1 MPRYTIEDIEKMTGN
16 KSIKLSDKGGGA
28 AARRESNI
36 PASESRALVSQQKS
50 LEGGAQRRRTN
61 TSRNSEAGRTSSAS
75 SSAVK
80 RTQSTGSNMTDDQIL
95 ERIRKYTQKGYQMT
109 GAEQEEMRSITDAV
123 NKATSD
129 AINNYTDG
137 QWDFSKGVLP
147 GGTEI
152 SGNDYQLL
160 LKYQQDQADAE
171 SAKGDRNYLA
181 DESFIKNFL
190 YNIPGAKQ
198 VVKAVDK
205 YIDPLL
211 GTNLVDSE
219 AMANEVAQ
227 MQEDQ
232 KAASTAGALGGNL
245 AGYYVGSQFVNAIPA
260 LGNATGQAANTIANA
275 ATRGQ
280 MSQQAVQQGASHL
293 QNVLG
298 DMTLDVTL
306 DTIPQLV
313 DAAENGASAGDIAG
327 LAAES
332 TLQNLALNAG
342 GELFGMAAPAALNRL
357 KRVNDSVSDRAA
369 QRIPFLRDQTPQA
382 DSAEIPRLRDRITQ
396 RGDLSTLGEQ
406 VARSGDNMAETASR
420 VTADAITE
428 TAARQTDDFIDM
440 SNVNGMDALD
450 FAEAPKRITSMPK
463 TTVPKSSS
471 FSKLDNEVSK
481 LVRMYGDDSLL
492 NDLDS
497 FRTNIVE
504 FENTGSM
511 QAADNASHALQRLDD
526 ALQGR
531 TYTDG
536 GTRTK
541 SGAQKRAGT
550 TYTYGREYP
559 GINDLVEDAQQQF
572 DDIFESEGT
581 FEQLPQL
588 EDIDD
593 VSERISNPISA
604 ERRNSDRAVYRPQND
619 SGETSEDL
627 WEQLSAGSEQFFR
640 GSDPDIEYLGRAQR
654 RAARNGEYVTR
665 TATNTLT
672 NSDVVKSNPEI
683 QAILRDEIESG
694 RMNFRTVTEDESIRA
709 AKEALSKDFA
719 GETDRLMS
727 SNWKTA
733 QDFDG
738 GMMLLKSAA
747 DSGDHDAVRE
757 IARKIASEG
766 HDAGVRL
773 QALEK
778 YSRTAEG
785 AIAKAQNILDAEIKD
800 WAAASPKEAQEAKRV
815 ADEILGRLD
824 EMLQSR
830 TVVNGDEIQ
839 KAVNDIISRSSIS
852 GKVDAEDVTEIA
864 RLLQNGYADQVEGMV
879 NSILATQQYGI
890 SDETIDQVISI
901 FDEANKFPENSRRRV
916 NLEERAYALLANEV
930 TTSSWRDKWDAW
942 RYLSMLSKPATHER
956 NLIGNVGMNVV
967 SGVKN
972 NLAATMEAAIDRIAP
987 NGIQRT
993 RSVLNPLSGTDRGL
1007 ISAAADDAEN
1017 VAYRALSGSKYNVTG
1032 GIKGQA
1038 KAFRSGP
1045 GRAIQ
1050 WLADKNSGLL
1060 EAEDWLGLKAKYS
1073 TSLAGYLKANGLGAD
1088 ALNSADEAVQNLVQR
1103 GREFAIN
1110 EAQRATFHEQSTL
1123 ADALSQFSRSLNESN
1138 RKVDNAIGM
1147 LIEGIV
1153 PFKKT
1158 PINIVKTAGRYS
1170 PLNIA
1175 NAVAKGVQAVKS
1187 GRYTAS
1193 EVLDSL
1199 ASGLTGTG
1207 IMALGAYLGSQ
1218 GIIRGSGTGDEN
1230 QDAFDELQGAQ
1241 NYSFVTDDGSYT
1253 IDWAAPSVLPLLVG
1267 VELQQSMSDGGVDS
1281 SDLINA
1287 ITSIADPI
1295 VETTMMSGISDAL
1308 SAVQY
1313 ADDDAD
1319 VLSTFAAN
1327 ALTGYATQGIPS
1339 SLGAIT
1345 RAIDNTRRTSY
1356 SDSTGAAGELE
1367 YTVNSTRNK
1376 IPFLSD
1382 DAPEYR
1388 DAWGRTQENFQG
1400 GGGLLRNLA
1409 YQFFSPGY
1417 YSSDRTTENDE
1428 YLQGIYDYTEEPS
1441 VLPKNISRSYG
1452 SGQKMTGEEYSEA
1465 QQIAGETSYDLIEA
1479 LRKNH
1484 SGVTSSGQAD
1494 IISDIYSLSKDIA
1507 LQDVVGKDMSDSNA
1521 KLNDIYQKSGAQG
1534 LIDYLV
1540 MDARVDSGASST
1552 KQADVIEYLKE
1563 NGFDDETAG
1572 DYLITSGKVRL
1583 EGNNG
1588 KVYDRYGGEGLYQ
1601 YIQMNNYDFNG
1612 DGRKTKDDVI
1622 KYLDRSD
1629 LTPAQKAYFFRL
1641 KYPKSEN
1648 PYS

>member
-1 MPRYTIEDIEKMTGN
+1 MARYTAKDVEKIIAGSSNLAEN
-16 KSIKLSDKGGGA
+16 KKGGYAREAGTGRSYTA
-28 AARRESNI
+28 ADVDAVI
-36 PASESRALVSQQKS
+36 SRSKPKQ
-50 LEGGAQRRRTN
+50 
-61 TSRNSEAGRTSSAS
+61 SEAGRTSSAS

-313 DAAENGASAGDIAG
+313 DAAENGASTGDIAG

-357 KRVNDSVSDRAA
+357 RRVNDSVSDRAA
-369 QRIPFLRDQTPQA
+369 QRIPFLRDQTLQA
-382 DSAEIPRLRDRITQ
+382 DSVEIPRLRDRIAQ
-396 RGDLSTLGEQ
+396 MGDLSTLGEQ
-406 VARSGDNMAETASR
+406 AARSGDNMAETASR

-504 FENTGSM
+504 FENTGSV
-511 QAADNASHALQRLDD
+511 QAADNASRALQRLDD

-559 GINDLVEDAQQQF
+559 GINDLVENAQQQF

-852 GKVDAEDVTEIA
+852 GKVDAEDVTEIS

-956 NLIGNVGMNVV
+956 NMIGNVGMNVV

-972 NLAATMEAAIDRIAP
+972 NLAATMEAALDRIAP

-993 RSVLNPLSGTDRGL
+993 RSVLNPLSGIDRGL

-1158 PINIVKTAGRYS
+1158 PINIVKAAGRYS

-1400 GGGLLRNLA
+1400 GGGLLGNLA

-1465 QQIAGETSYDLIEA
+1465 QQTAGETSYDLIEA

-1572 DYLITSGKVRL
+1572 DYLVTSGKVRL

>member
-1 MPRYTIEDIEKMTGN
+1 MARYTAKDVEKIIAGSSNLAEN
-16 KSIKLSDKGGGA
+16 KKGGYAREAGTGRSYTA
-28 AARRESNI
+28 ADVDAVI
-36 PASESRALVSQQKS
+36 SRSKPKQ
-50 LEGGAQRRRTN
+50 
-61 TSRNSEAGRTSSAS
+61 SEAGRTSSAS

-171 SAKGDRNYLA
+171 SAKGGRNYLA

-313 DAAENGASAGDIAG
+313 DAAENGASTGDIAG

-357 KRVNDSVSDRAA
+357 RRVNDSVSDRAA
-369 QRIPFLRDQTPQA
+369 QRIPFLRDQTLQA
-382 DSAEIPRLRDRITQ
+382 DGAEIPRLRDRIAQ
-396 RGDLSTLGEQ
+396 MGDLSTLGEQ
-406 VARSGDNMAETASR
+406 AARSGDNMAETASR

-504 FENTGSM
+504 FENTGSV
-511 QAADNASHALQRLDD
+511 QAADNASRALQRLDD

-672 NSDVVKSNPEI
+672 NSDVVKSNPEV

-972 NLAATMEAAIDRIAP
+972 NLAAMMEATIDRIAP

-993 RSVLNPLSGTDRGL
+993 RSVLNPLSGADRGL

-1110 EAQRATFHEQSTL
+1110 EAQRATFHEQSDL

-1138 RKVDNAIGM
+1138 KKADNAIGM

-1175 NAVAKGVQAVKS
+1175 NAVAQGVQAVKS
-1187 GRYTAS
+1187 GSYTAS

-1400 GGGLLRNLA
+1400 GGGLLGNLA

-1417 YSSDRTTENDE
+1417 YSENRTTSNDW
-1428 YLQGIYDYTEEPS
+1428 YLQGLYDSTGEAG
-1441 VLPKNISRSYG
+1441 VLPKNISRTYD

-1465 QQIAGETSYDLIEA
+1465 QRIAGQTSYELIEA
-1479 LRKNH
+1479 LRQNQGNI
-1484 SGVTSSGQAD
+1484 SDSDQAD
-1494 IISDIYSLSKDIA
+1494 IAMDIYGLSKAIA

-1521 KLNDIYQKSGAQG
+1521 KLYDIYQSSGAEG
-1534 LIDYLV
+1534 LISYLT
-1540 MDARVDSGASST
+1540 MDADVKSNAGGT
-1552 KQADVIEYLKE
+1552 KQADVISYLQDS
-1563 NGFDDETAG
+1563 GMDDETAG
-1572 DYLITSGKVRL
+1572 EYLVTSGKVNLDSENGRS
-1583 EGNNG
+1583 NNG
-1588 KVYDRYGGEGLYQ
+1588 IVYDQYGGAGLYQ
-1601 YIQMNNYDFNG
+1601 YVQMNNYDFNG

-1622 KYLDRSD
+1622 AYLDRADMSP
-1629 LTPAQKAYFFRL
+1629 TQKAYFFRL

>member
-1 MPRYTIEDIEKMTGN
+1 MARYTTRDIEEIIASSDLAENKKAGYARDSQNPDVWQRAGIQSMQSEGIQSSNSTGT
-16 KSIKLSDKGGGA
+16 G
-28 AARRESNI
+28 
-36 PASESRALVSQQKS
+36 Q
-50 LEGGAQRRRTN
+50 
-61 TSRNSEAGRTSSAS
+61 TSSAHS
-75 SSAVK
+75 SDTETQTQVPKLKSVQSQAQIPGLRNIRTVSMPDVETLLSDGYK
-80 RTQSTGSNMTDDQIL
+80 MSKDEKEYAKNLADDYFEEYQRKVRDGEYTTEELVAITNGEDEEFNQMQRLQNKTNGMASFAMGLLDVAKPALTGLGKILGDDQYDQRLDTFQQMESDARTQSPVAYSAGDLAMNMAEYSAAQGIL
-95 ERIRKYTQKGYQMT
+95 
-109 GAEQEEMRSITDAV
+109 
-123 NKATSD
+123 
-129 AINNYTDG
+129 
-137 QWDFSKGVLP
+137 
-147 GGTEI
+147 
-152 SGNDYQLL
+152 
-160 LKYQQDQADAE
+160 
-171 SAKGDRNYLA
+171 
-181 DESFIKNFL
+181 
-190 YNIPGAKQ
+190 
-198 VVKAVDK
+198 
-205 YIDPLL
+205 
-211 GTNLVDSE
+211 SE
-219 AMANEVAQ
+219 
-227 MQEDQ
+227 
-232 KAASTAGALGGNL
+232 
-245 AGYYVGSQFVNAIPA
+245 IPA
-260 LGNATGQAANTIANA
+260 LNNVRTSAIGKIADAFGGGQKATKVAEG
-275 ATRGQ
+275 
-280 MSQQAVQQGASHL
+280 AV
-293 QNVLG
+293 NVLG
-298 DMTLDVTL
+298 DTGLDIALDVLPSALTDRDAGL
-306 DTIPQLV
+306 SGQEVRNNALLNIGMSLGGNVLGEAAAPLLGRVLSRFPGRKNQIPQL
-313 DAAENGASAGDIAG
+313 GDEI
-327 LAAES
+327 
-332 TLQNLALNAG
+332 
-342 GELFGMAAPAALNRL
+342 
-357 KRVNDSVSDRAA
+357 SD
-369 QRIPFLRDQTPQA
+369 TVA
-382 DSAEIPRLRDRITQ
+382 D
-396 RGDLSTLGEQ
+396 
-406 VARSGDNMAETASR
+406 VARSADNTAESASKVAADTVPGTASR
-420 VTADAITE
+420 QTADY
-428 TAARQTDDFIDM
+428 IDM
-440 SNVNGMDALD
+440 SGVDDMDALD
-450 FAEAPKRITSMPK
+450 FADAPKKITSMPK

-504 FENTGSM
+504 FENTGSV
-511 QAADNASHALQRLDD
+511 QAADNASRALQRLDD

-627 WEQLSAGSEQFFR
+627 WNQLSAGSEQFFR
-640 GSDPDIEYLGRAQR
+640 GTDPDIDYLGRAQR
-654 RAARNGEYVTR
+654 RAANNGEYVTR

-672 NSDVVKSNPEI
+672 NSDVIKNNPQM
-683 QAILRDEIESG
+683 QAILQDEIESG

-709 AKEALSKDFA
+709 AKDALSRDFA

-747 DSGDHDAVRE
+747 DAGNHDAVRE

-824 EMLQSR
+824 EMLSSR

-839 KAVNDIISRSSIS
+839 KAVNDIISQSRIS
-852 GKVDAEDVTEIA
+852 GKVDAEDAAEIS
-864 RLLQNGYADQVEGMV
+864 RLIQSGYADQVESMV

-916 NLEERAYALLANEV
+916 NLEEKAYALLANEV
-930 TTSSWRDKWDAW
+930 TTSNWRDKWDTW

-972 NLAATMEAAIDRIAP
+972 NLAATMEAALDRIAP

-993 RSVLNPLSGTDRGL
+993 RSVLNPLSGADRGL

-1032 GIKGQA
+1032 GIRGQA
-1038 KAFRSGP
+1038 KAFRNGP

-1073 TSLAGYLKANGLGAD
+1073 TSLAGYLKANGLD
-1088 ALNSADEAVQNLVQR
+1088 SSALKSTDETVQNIVNQ
-1103 GREFAIN
+1103 GREFAIK

-1123 ADALSQFSRSLNESN
+1123 ADGLSQFSRTLNESSG
-1138 RKVDNAIGM
+1138 KADNAIGM

-1175 NAVAKGVQAVKS
+1175 NAVKKGVQAVKS
-1187 GRYTAS
+1187 GQYTAS

-1218 GIIRGSGTGDEN
+1218 GLIRGSGTGDEE

-1241 NYSFVTDDGSYT
+1241 NYSLVTDGESYT

-1281 SDLINA
+1281 SDIINA
-1287 ITSIADPI
+1287 ITSLADPI
-1295 VETTMMSGISDAL
+1295 IETTMMSGISDAL

-1319 VLSTFAAN
+1319 VLSTFATN

-1345 RAIDNTRRTSY
+1345 RAIDNTRRTAY

-1367 YTVNSTRNK
+1367 YTLNSTKNK

-1400 GGGLLRNLA
+1400 GGGLLGNLA

-1417 YSSDRTTENDE
+1417 YSEDRTTPADT
-1428 YLQGIYDYTEEPS
+1428 YLQGLYDATGNAD
-1441 VLPKNISRSYG
+1441 VLPTNISRSYG
-1452 SGQKMTGEEYSEA
+1452 NGKKMTGEEYSEA
-1465 QQIAGETSYDLIEA
+1465 QRISGQTSHQMIEYLRANQGELS
-1479 LRKNH
+1479 R
-1484 SGVTSSGQAD
+1484 SSQAD
-1494 IISDIYSLSKDIA
+1494 IVDKIYGLSNAIA
-1507 LQDVVGKDMSDSNA
+1507 LQNVVGKKMSDSNA
-1521 KLNDIYQKSGAQG
+1521 RLNEIYQSDGVSGLVNYLIMDSNIESNTDGKQANVIAYLQDNNVSPEQGGEYLVTSGAVNLDG
-1534 LIDYLV
+1534 SDG
-1540 MDARVDSGASST
+1540 RT
-1552 KQADVIEYLKE
+1552 
-1563 NGFDDETAG
+1563 
-1572 DYLITSGKVRL
+1572 
-1583 EGNNG
+1583 NNG
-1588 KVYDRYGGEGLYQ
+1588 LAYDQYGAAGLYN
-1601 YIQMNNYDFNG
+1601 YVQMNNYDADG
-1612 DGRKTKDDVI
+1612 DGRKTKEDVI
-1622 KYLDRSD
+1622 SFLDRSD
-1629 LTPAQKAYFFRL
+1629 LTPEQKAYFFYLR
-1641 KYPKSEN
+1641 YPKSSN

>member
-1 MPRYTIEDIEKMTGN
+1 MARYTAKDVEKIIAGSSNLAEN
-16 KSIKLSDKGGGA
+16 KKGGYAREAGTGRSYTA
-28 AARRESNI
+28 ADVDAVI
-36 PASESRALVSQQKS
+36 SRSKPKQ
-50 LEGGAQRRRTN
+50 
-61 TSRNSEAGRTSSAS
+61 SEAGRTSSAS

-171 SAKGDRNYLA
+171 SAKGGRNYLA

-357 KRVNDSVSDRAA
+357 RRVNDSVSDRAA
-369 QRIPFLRDQTPQA
+369 QRIPFLRDQTLQA
-382 DSAEIPRLRDRITQ
+382 DGAEIPRLRDRIAQ
-396 RGDLSTLGEQ
+396 MGDLSTLGEQ
-406 VARSGDNMAETASR
+406 AARSGDNMAETASR

-504 FENTGSM
+504 FENTGSV
-511 QAADNASHALQRLDD
+511 QAADNASRALQRLDD

-852 GKVDAEDVTEIA
+852 GKVDAEDVTEIS

-972 NLAATMEAAIDRIAP
+972 NLAATMEAVLDRIAP

-1017 VAYRALSGSKYNVTG
+1017 VAYRALSGSKYNMTG

-1110 EAQRATFHEQSTL
+1110 EAQRATFHEQSAL

-1175 NAVAKGVQAVKS
+1175 NAVAKGVQSVKS

-1400 GGGLLRNLA
+1400 GGGLLGNLA

-1417 YSSDRTTENDE
+1417 YSEDRTTENDT
-1428 YLQGIYDYTEEPS
+1428 YLQGVYDYTEDPA

-1465 QQIAGETSYDLIEA
+1465 QRIAGQTSYDLIEA
-1479 LRKNH
+1479 LRENH
-1484 SGVTSSGQAD
+1484 EGITSSGQAD
-1494 IISDIYSLSKDIA
+1494 IISDLYGLSKAIA
-1507 LQDVVGKDMSDSNA
+1507 LQDVVGKDMSESNA
-1521 KLNDIYQKSGAQG
+1521 KLNEIYQSSGARG

-1540 MDARVDSGASST
+1540 MDKRVDSGAGGT
-1552 KQADVIEYLKE
+1552 KQADIIEYLKE
-1563 NGFDDETAG
+1563 NNYDDETAG
-1572 DYLITSGKVRL
+1572 EYLVTSGKVRL
-1583 EGNNG
+1583 EGNNS

-1612 DGRKTKDDVI
+1612 DGSKTKNDVI

>member
-1 MPRYTIEDIEKMTGN
+1 MARYTAKDVEKIIAGSSNLAEN
-16 KSIKLSDKGGGA
+16 KKGGYAREAGTGRSYTA
-28 AARRESNI
+28 ADVEAVI
-36 PASESRALVSQQKS
+36 SRSKPKQ
-50 LEGGAQRRRTN
+50 
-61 TSRNSEAGRTSSAS
+61 SEAGRTSSAS

-137 QWDFSKGVLP
+137 RWDFSKGVLP

-171 SAKGDRNYLA
+171 NAKGDRNYLA

-260 LGNATGQAANTIANA
+260 LGNASGQAANTIANA

-357 KRVNDSVSDRAA
+357 RRVNDSVSDRAA
-369 QRIPFLRDQTPQA
+369 QRIPFLRDQTLQA
-382 DSAEIPRLRDRITQ
+382 DGAEIPRLRDRIAQ
-396 RGDLSTLGEQ
+396 MGDLSTLGEQ
-406 VARSGDNMAETASR
+406 AARSGDNMAETASR

-504 FENTGSM
+504 FENTGSV
-511 QAADNASHALQRLDD
+511 QAADNASRALQRLDD

-581 FEQLPQL
+581 FEKLPQL

-654 RAARNGEYVTR
+654 RAARNGGYVTR

-852 GKVDAEDVTEIA
+852 GKVDAEDVTEIS

-1400 GGGLLRNLA
+1400 GGGLLGNLA

-1572 DYLITSGKVRL
+1572 DYLVTSGKVRL

>member
-1 MPRYTIEDIEKMTGN
+1 MARYTAKDVEKIIAGSSNLAEN
-16 KSIKLSDKGGGA
+16 KKGGYAREAGTGRSYTA
-28 AARRESNI
+28 ADVDAVI
-36 PASESRALVSQQKS
+36 SRSKPKQ
-50 LEGGAQRRRTN
+50 
-61 TSRNSEAGRTSSAS
+61 SEAGRTSSAS

-80 RTQSTGSNMTDDQIL
+80 RTQSTGGNMTDDQIL

-160 LKYQQDQADAE
+160 LKYQQNQADAE
-171 SAKGDRNYLA
+171 SAKGERNYLA

-260 LGNATGQAANTIANA
+260 LGNASGQAANTIANA

-357 KRVNDSVSDRAA
+357 RRVNDSVSDRAA
-369 QRIPFLRDQTPQA
+369 QRIPFLRDQTLQA
-382 DSAEIPRLRDRITQ
+382 DGAEIPRLRDRIAQ
-396 RGDLSTLGEQ
+396 MGDLSTLGEQ
-406 VARSGDNMAETASR
+406 AARSGDNMAETASR

-504 FENTGSM
+504 FENTGSV
-511 QAADNASHALQRLDD
+511 QAADNASRALQRLDD
-526 ALQGR
+526 ALQRR

-581 FEQLPQL
+581 FEKLPQL

-627 WEQLSAGSEQFFR
+627 WNQLSAGTEQFFR

-972 NLAATMEAAIDRIAP
+972 NLAATMEAVLDRIAP

-1088 ALNSADEAVQNLVQR
+1088 ALNSADEVAQNLVQR
-1103 GREFAIN
+1103 GREFAIK

-1138 RKVDNAIGM
+1138 KKADNAIGM

-1175 NAVAKGVQAVKS
+1175 NAVVQGVQAVKS
-1187 GRYTAS
+1187 GSYTAS

-1199 ASGLTGTG
+1199 AAGLTGTG

-1345 RAIDNTRRTSY
+1345 RAVDNTRRTSY

-1367 YTVNSTRNK
+1367 YTANSTRNK

-1400 GGGLLRNLA
+1400 GGGLLGNLA

-1417 YSSDRTTENDE
+1417 YSADRTTENDT
-1428 YLQGIYDYTEEPS
+1428 YLQEIYDYTEDPA

-1465 QQIAGETSYDLIEA
+1465 QRIAGETSYELVEA
-1479 LRKNH
+1479 LRENH

-1494 IISDIYSLSKDIA
+1494 IISDIYSLSKAIA
-1507 LQDVVGKDMSDSNA
+1507 LQDVVGKDMSEANA
-1521 KLNDIYQKSGAQG
+1521 KLNDIYQSSGAQG

-1540 MDARVDSGASST
+1540 MDARVDSGASGT
-1552 KQADVIEYLKE
+1552 KQADVIDYLKGS
-1563 NGFDDETAG
+1563 GFDDGTAG
-1572 DYLITSGKVRL
+1572 DYLVTSGKVSL

>member
-160 LKYQQDQADAE
+160 LKYQQNQADAE
-171 SAKGDRNYLA
+171 SAKGERNYLA

-357 KRVNDSVSDRAA
+357 RRVNDSVSDRAA

-382 DSAEIPRLRDRITQ
+382 DSVEIPRLRDRITQ

-406 VARSGDNMAETASR
+406 AARSGDNMAETASR

-504 FENTGSM
+504 FENTGSV

-619 SGETSEDL
+619 STSEDE
-627 WEQLSAGSEQFFR
+627 WNQLLEGTKQFF
-640 GSDPDIEYLGRAQR
+640 GSGDPDLDYLVRAQR

-672 NSDVVKSNPEI
+672 NSDVVKNNPEL
-683 QAILRDEIESG
+683 QTILRDEIESG
-694 RMNFRTVTEDESIRA
+694 RMNFRTVTENESIRS
-709 AKEALSKDFA
+709 AKEALSKDLA

-830 TVVNGDEIQ
+830 NVVNGDEIQ
-839 KAVNDIISRSSIS
+839 KAVNDIISQSSIS
-852 GKVDAEDVTEIA
+852 GKVDAEDATEIA

-972 NLAATMEAAIDRIAP
+972 NLAATMEAVLDRIAP

-1045 GRAIQ
+1045 GKAIQ

-1073 TSLAGYLKANGLGAD
+1073 TSLAGYLKANGLGVD
-1088 ALNSADEAVQNLVQR
+1088 ALSSADEAIQSLVQR
-1103 GREFAIN
+1103 GREFAID

-1123 ADALSQFSRSLNESN
+1123 ADALSRFSRSLNESN

-1175 NAVAKGVQAVKS
+1175 NAVVKGVQAVKS

-1241 NYSFVTDDGSYT
+1241 NYSFVTDDGNSYT

-1267 VELQQSMSDGGVDS
+1267 VELQQSMSDGGIDS

-1287 ITSIADPI
+1287 ITSLADPI
-1295 VETTMMSGISDAL
+1295 IETTMMSGISDAL

-1327 ALTGYATQGIPS
+1327 ALTGYATQGVPS
-1339 SLGAIT
+1339 SLGAIA
-1345 RAIDNTRRTSY
+1345 RAVDNTRRTSY

-1367 YTVNSTRNK
+1367 YTANSTRNK

-1400 GGGLLRNLA
+1400 GGGLLGNLA

-1417 YSSDRTTENDE
+1417 YSADRTTENDT
-1428 YLQGIYDYTEEPS
+1428 YLQEIYDYTEDPA

-1465 QQIAGETSYDLIEA
+1465 QRIAGETSYELVEA
-1479 LRKNH
+1479 LRENH

-1494 IISDIYSLSKDIA
+1494 IISDIYSLSKAIA
-1507 LQDVVGKDMSDSNA
+1507 LQDVVGKDMSEANS
-1521 KLNDIYQKSGAQG
+1521 KLNDIYQSSGAQG

-1540 MDARVDSGASST
+1540 MDARVDSGASGT
-1552 KQADVIEYLKE
+1552 KQADVIDYLKE
-1563 NGFDDETAG
+1563 SGFDDGTAG
-1572 DYLITSGKVRL
+1572 DYLVTSGKVSL

>member
-1 MPRYTIEDIEKMTGN
+1 M
-16 KSIKLSDKGGGA
+16 SDDEANELNEIRLA
-28 AARRESNI
+28 AI
-36 PASESRALVSQQKS
+36 D
-50 LEGGAQRRRTN
+50 
-61 TSRNSEAGRTSSAS
+61 S
-75 SSAVK
+75 SS
-80 RTQSTGSNMTDDQIL
+80 
-95 ERIRKYTQKGYQMT
+95 
-109 GAEQEEMRSITDAV
+109 
-123 NKATSD
+123 KAGVLASD
-129 AINNYTDG
+129 RVI
-137 QWDFSKGVLP
+137 LP
-147 GGTEI
+147 GGTTLTEAERKSLI
-152 SGNDYQLL
+152 DGSAYETPRDYESEPVTDADIEKWLSDGYRMTNTERKAAKEAAEQYFDNLNIGNMSTEEQIALTNGENEEYNRMRRLQNKSSGIASFAMGLLDTAKPLLSGLGNLLGNEQYDNQLDSFR
-160 LKYQQDQADAE
+160 QAE
-171 SAKGDRNYLA
+171 SDARAQDPVSYGAGDMAMNAAEYAAVQGALS
-181 DESFIKNFL
+181 E
-190 YNIPGAKQ
+190 IPA
-198 VVKAVDK
+198 
-205 YIDPLL
+205 LN
-211 GTNLVDSE
+211 NL
-219 AMANEVAQ
+219 
-227 MQEDQ
+227 
-232 KAASTAGALGGNL
+232 KTAASGGIAKALGGSER
-245 AGYYVGSQFVNAIPA
+245 ARRV
-260 LGNATGQAANTIANA
+260 AN
-275 ATRGQ
+275 
-280 MSQQAVQQGASHL
+280 SAV
-293 QNVLG
+293 NVLG
-298 DMTLDVTL
+298 DTGLDMALDV
-306 DTIPQLV
+306 IP
-313 DAAENGASAGDIAG
+313 S
-327 LAAES
+327 LA
-332 TLQNLALNAG
+332 
-342 GELFGMAAPAALNRL
+342 
-357 KRVNDSVSDRAA
+357 SDRADGLSDEEVRNNA
-369 QRIPFLRDQTPQA
+369 LFNIGTSLGGNILGEAFSVIPFLRERNAQTGNALDTLA
-382 DSAEIPRLRDRITQ
+382 DVSRSA
-396 RGDLSTLGEQ
+396 
-406 VARSGDNMAETASR
+406 DN
-420 VTADAITE
+420 TADAASRATADAVSE
-428 TAARQTDDFIDM
+428 TAARQADDFIDM
-440 SNVNGMDALD
+440 SNVNDMDTLD
-450 FAEAPKRITSMPK
+450 FAEAPKKITSMPK

-471 FSKLDNEVSK
+471 FSKLDNEVSR

-504 FENTGSM
+504 FENTGSV
-511 QAADNASHALQRLDD
+511 QAADNASRALGRLDE

-536 GTRTK
+536 GTLTK
-541 SGAQKRAGT
+541 SGARKRTGT

-559 GINDLVEDAQQQF
+559 GISALVEDARQQF

-581 FEQLPQL
+581 FERIPQL
-588 EDIDD
+588 EDADD

-604 ERRNSDRAVYRPQND
+604 LERNPDRLVYRPQAE
-619 SGETSEDL
+619 ETTDDL
-627 WEQLSAGSEQFFR
+627 WNQLSAGTEQFFR
-640 GSDPDIEYLGRAQR
+640 GSDPDIDYLGRAQR
-654 RAARNGEYVTR
+654 RAARNGEYVTQ

-672 NSDVVKSNPEI
+672 NSDVVRNNPEL

-694 RMNFRTVTEDESIRA
+694 RMNFRAVTEDESIRA

-800 WAAASPKEAQEAKRV
+800 WAAASPNEAQEAKRV

-839 KAVNDIISRSSIS
+839 KAVNDIISQSSIS
-852 GKVDAEDVTEIA
+852 GKVDAEDAAEIA

-890 SDETIDQVISI
+890 SDETIDEVISI

-916 NLEERAYALLANEV
+916 NLEEKAYALLANEV
-930 TTSSWRDKWDAW
+930 TTSNWRDKWDAW

-956 NLIGNVGMNVV
+956 NMIGNVGMNVV

-972 NLAATMEAAIDRIAP
+972 NLAAMMEATIDRIAP

-993 RSVLNPLSGTDRGL
+993 RSVLNPLSGADRGL

-1050 WLADKNSGLL
+1050 WLSDKNRGLL
-1060 EAEDWLGLKAKYS
+1060 EAEDWIGLKAKYS
-1073 TSLAGYLKANGLGAD
+1073 TSLAGYLKANGLD
-1088 ALNSADEAVQNLVQR
+1088 SSALKSTDEAVQSLVQR

-1138 RKVDNAIGM
+1138 RKADNAIGM

-1175 NAVAKGVQAVKS
+1175 NAVVKGAKAVKS

-1218 GIIRGSGTGDEN
+1218 GIIRGSGTGDKN

-1241 NYSFVTDDGSYT
+1241 NYSFVTDDGNSYT

-1267 VELQQSMSDGGVDS
+1267 VELQQSMSDGGIDS

-1287 ITSIADPI
+1287 ITSLADPI
-1295 VETTMMSGISDAL
+1295 IETTMMSGISDAL

-1313 ADDDAD
+1313 ADGDAD

-1367 YTVNSTRNK
+1367 YTANSTRNK

-1400 GGGLLRNLA
+1400 GGGLLGNLA

-1417 YSSDRTTENDE
+1417 YSEDRTTSNDI
-1428 YLQGIYDYTEEPS
+1428 YLQGLYDSTGEAG

-1465 QQIAGETSYDLIEA
+1465 QRIAGETSYELIDA
-1479 LRKNH
+1479 LRQN
-1484 SGVTSSGQAD
+1484 SGGLSDSSQAEMA
-1494 IISDIYSLSKDIA
+1494 SDLYSLSKAIA
-1507 LQDVVGKDMSDSNA
+1507 LQDVVGKDMSESNA
-1521 KLNDIYQKSGAQG
+1521 KLYDIYQEQ
-1534 LIDYLV
+1534 
-1540 MDARVDSGASST
+1540 GASGLVQYLTLKSA
-1552 KQADVIEYLKE
+1552 AD
-1563 NGFDDETAG
+1563 
-1572 DYLITSGKVRL
+1572 TSG
-1583 EGNNG
+1583 NG
-1588 KVYDRYGGEGLYQ
+1588 SITQEEAQ
-1601 YIQMNNYDFNG
+1601 S
-1612 DGRKTKDDVI
+1612 
-1622 KYLDRSD
+1622 YLDSTN
-1629 LTPAQKAYFFRL
+1629 LTRLQKAYYWRML
-1641 KYPKSEN
+1641 NSSWKSN
-1648 PYS
+1648 PYD

>member
-1 MPRYTIEDIEKMTGN
+1 MARYTAKDVEKIIAGSSNLAEN
-16 KSIKLSDKGGGA
+16 KKGGYAREAGTGRSYTA
-28 AARRESNI
+28 ADVDAVI
-36 PASESRALVSQQKS
+36 SRSKPKQ
-50 LEGGAQRRRTN
+50 
-61 TSRNSEAGRTSSAS
+61 SEAGRTSSAS

-129 AINNYTDG
+129 AINNYADG

-171 SAKGDRNYLA
+171 SAKGGRNYLA

-357 KRVNDSVSDRAA
+357 RRVNDSVSDRAA

-581 FEQLPQL
+581 FERIPQP

-619 SGETSEDL
+619 STSEDE
-627 WEQLSAGSEQFFR
+627 WNQLLEGTKQFF
-640 GSDPDIEYLGRAQR
+640 GSGDPDLDYLVRAQR

-672 NSDVVKSNPEI
+672 NSDVVKNNPEL
-683 QAILRDEIESG
+683 QTILRDEIESG
-694 RMNFRTVTEDESIRA
+694 RMNFRTVTENESIRS
-709 AKEALSKDFA
+709 AKEALSKDLA

-830 TVVNGDEIQ
+830 NVVNGDEIQ
-839 KAVNDIISRSSIS
+839 KAVNDIISQSSIS
-852 GKVDAEDVTEIA
+852 GKVDAEDATEIA

-972 NLAATMEAAIDRIAP
+972 NLAATMEAVLDRIAP

-1088 ALNSADEAVQNLVQR
+1088 ALNSADEVAQNLVQR
-1103 GREFAIN
+1103 GREFAIK

-1138 RKVDNAIGM
+1138 KKADNAIGM

-1175 NAVAKGVQAVKS
+1175 NAVVQGVQAVKS
-1187 GRYTAS
+1187 GSYTAS

-1199 ASGLTGTG
+1199 AAGLTGTG

-1388 DAWGRTQENFQG
+1388 DAWGRTQENFEG
-1400 GGGLLRNLA
+1400 GGGLLGNLA

-1417 YSSDRTTENDE
+1417 YSADRTTENDT
-1428 YLQGIYDYTEEPS
+1428 YLQEIYDYTEDPA

-1465 QQIAGETSYDLIEA
+1465 QRIAGETSYELVEA
-1479 LRKNH
+1479 LRENH

-1494 IISDIYSLSKDIA
+1494 IISDIYSLSKAIA
-1507 LQDVVGKDMSDSNA
+1507 LQDVVGKDMSEANA
-1521 KLNDIYQKSGAQG
+1521 KLNDIYQSSGAQG

-1540 MDARVDSGASST
+1540 MDARVDSGASGT
-1552 KQADVIEYLKE
+1552 KQADVIDYLKE
-1563 NGFDDETAG
+1563 SGFDDGTAG
-1572 DYLITSGKVRL
+1572 DYLVTSGKVSL

-1612 DGRKTKDDVI
+1612 DGRKTKYDVI

>member
-1 MPRYTIEDIEKMTGN
+1 MARYTAKDVEKIIAGSSNLAEN
-16 KSIKLSDKGGGA
+16 KKGGYAREAGTGRSYTA
-28 AARRESNI
+28 ADVDAVI
-36 PASESRALVSQQKS
+36 SRSKPKQ
-50 LEGGAQRRRTN
+50 
-61 TSRNSEAGRTSSAS
+61 SEAGRTSSAS

-171 SAKGDRNYLA
+171 SAKGGRNYLA

-357 KRVNDSVSDRAA
+357 RRVNDSVSDRAA
-369 QRIPFLRDQTPQA
+369 QRIPFLRDQTLQA
-382 DSAEIPRLRDRITQ
+382 DGAEIPRLRDRIAQ
-396 RGDLSTLGEQ
+396 MGDLSTLGEQ
-406 VARSGDNMAETASR
+406 AARSGDNMAETASR

-504 FENTGSM
+504 FENTGSV
-511 QAADNASHALQRLDD
+511 QAADNASRALQRLDD

-588 EDIDD
+588 EDIDG

-852 GKVDAEDVTEIA
+852 GKVDAEDATEIA

-956 NLIGNVGMNVV
+956 NMIGNVGMNVV

-972 NLAATMEAAIDRIAP
+972 NLAATMEAVLDRIAP

-1073 TSLAGYLKANGLGAD
+1073 TSLAGYLKANGLGVD
-1088 ALNSADEAVQNLVQR
+1088 ALKSTDEAVQNIVNQ
-1103 GREFAIN
+1103 GREFAIK

-1138 RKVDNAIGM
+1138 KKADNAIGM

-1175 NAVAKGVQAVKS
+1175 NAVVQGVQAVKS
-1187 GRYTAS
+1187 GSYTAS

-1207 IMALGAYLGSQ
+1207 IMALGAYLCSQ

-1267 VELQQSMSDGGVDS
+1267 VELQQSMSDGGADS

>member
-1 MPRYTIEDIEKMTGN
+1 MPRYTLEDIEKMTGN

-75 SSAVK
+75 SSANK
-80 RTQSTGSNMTDDQIL
+80 RTQSTGNNMTDDQIL

-109 GAEQEEMRSITDAV
+109 DAEQEEMQSISDAV
-123 NKATSD
+123 SKSTSAAGGNYAT
-129 AINNYTDG
+129 
-137 QWDFSKGVLP
+137 KVVLP
-147 GGTEI
+147 GGTEL
-152 SGNDYQLL
+152 SGDDFDNFVSYAT
-160 LKYQQDQADAE
+160 KGTQQTGNEETGALEAF
-171 SAKGDRNYLA
+171 AKNA
-181 DESFIKNFL
+181 L
-190 YNIPGAKQ
+190 YNFPGAKQ
-198 VVKAVDK
+198 FAGLVDK
-205 YIDPLL
+205 YVDPLI

-219 AMANEVAQ
+219 GLANEVSDLN
-227 MQEDQ
+227 EEH
-232 KAASTAGALGGNL
+232 KVASTAGALGGNL
-245 AGYYVGSQFVNAIPA
+245 AGYYLGSQFVNAIPA

-280 MSQQAVQQGASHL
+280 MSQQAVQQGARHI

-313 DAAENGASAGDIAG
+313 GAAENGASAGDIAG

-342 GELFGMAAPAALNRL
+342 GEMLGMAAPAALNRIRRTASNL
-357 KRVNDSVSDRAA
+357 SERASDS
-369 QRIPFLRDQTPQA
+369 IPFLRNRSVQMDNLSDAVA
-382 DSAEIPRLRDRITQ
+382 D
-396 RGDLSTLGEQ
+396 
-406 VARSGDNMAETASR
+406 VARSADNTAETASR
-420 VTADAITE
+420 AAAEAIPE
-428 TAARQTDDFIDM
+428 TAARQADDFVDM
-440 SNVNGMDALD
+440 SNVNDMDALD
-450 FAEAPKRITSMPK
+450 FADAPKKITSMPK

-471 FSKLDNEVSK
+471 FSKLDSEVSK

-492 NDLDS
+492 DDLDS

-504 FENTGSM
+504 FENTGSV
-511 QAADNASHALQRLDD
+511 QAADNASRALGRLDS
-526 ALQGR
+526 ALRGR

-536 GTRTK
+536 GSLTK
-541 SGAQKRAGT
+541 SGARKRAGT

-559 GINDLVEDAQQQF
+559 GISDLVEDSRQQF

-581 FEQLPQL
+581 FERIPQL
-588 EDIDD
+588 EDAED

-604 ERRNSDRAVYRPQND
+604 LERNPDRLVYRPQAE
-619 SGETSEDL
+619 ETTDDL
-627 WEQLSAGSEQFFR
+627 WNQLSAGTEQFFR
-640 GSDPDIEYLGRAQR
+640 GSDPDIDYLGRAQR
-654 RAARNGEYVTR
+654 RAARNGEYVTQ

-672 NSDVVKSNPEI
+672 NSDVVRNNPEL

-694 RMNFRTVTEDESIRA
+694 RMNFRAVTEDESIRA

-956 NLIGNVGMNVV
+956 NMIGNVGMNVV

-1088 ALNSADEAVQNLVQR
+1088 ALNSADETVRNLVQR

-1123 ADALSQFSRSLNESN
+1123 ADALSQLSRNLNESN
-1138 RKVDNAIGM
+1138 RKADNAIGM

-1175 NAVAKGVQAVKS
+1175 NAVVKGVKAVKS

-1241 NYSFVTDDGSYT
+1241 NYSFVTDDGNSYT

-1267 VELQQSMSDGGVDS
+1267 VELQQAMSDGGIDS

-1287 ITSIADPI
+1287 ITSLADPI
-1295 VETTMMSGISDAL
+1295 IETTMMSGISDAL

-1313 ADDDAD
+1313 ADGDAD

-1327 ALTGYATQGIPS
+1327 ALTGYATQGVPS

-1367 YTVNSTRNK
+1367 YTANSTRNK

-1400 GGGLLRNLA
+1400 GGGLLGNLA

-1417 YSSDRTTENDE
+1417 YSEDRTTSNDI
-1428 YLQGIYDYTEEPS
+1428 YLQGLYDNTGEAG

-1465 QQIAGETSYDLIEA
+1465 QRIAGETSYELIDA
-1479 LRKNH
+1479 LRQN
-1484 SGVTSSGQAD
+1484 SGGLSDSSQAEMA
-1494 IISDIYSLSKDIA
+1494 SDLYSLSKAIA
-1507 LQDVVGKDMSDSNA
+1507 LQDVVGKDMSESNA
-1521 KLNDIYQKSGAQG
+1521 KLYDIYQEQ
-1534 LIDYLV
+1534 
-1540 MDARVDSGASST
+1540 GASGLVQYLTLKSA
-1552 KQADVIEYLKE
+1552 AD
-1563 NGFDDETAG
+1563 
-1572 DYLITSGKVRL
+1572 TSG
-1583 EGNNG
+1583 NG
-1588 KVYDRYGGEGLYQ
+1588 SITQEEAQ
-1601 YIQMNNYDFNG
+1601 S
-1612 DGRKTKDDVI
+1612 
-1622 KYLDRSD
+1622 YLDSTN
-1629 LTPAQKAYFFRL
+1629 LTRLQKAYYWRML
-1641 KYPKSEN
+1641 NSSWKSN
-1648 PYS
+1648 PYD

>member
-1 MPRYTIEDIEKMTGN
+1 
-16 KSIKLSDKGGGA
+16 
-28 AARRESNI
+28 
-36 PASESRALVSQQKS
+36 
-50 LEGGAQRRRTN
+50 
-61 TSRNSEAGRTSSAS
+61 
-75 SSAVK
+75 
-80 RTQSTGSNMTDDQIL
+80 
-95 ERIRKYTQKGYQMT
+95 
-109 GAEQEEMRSITDAV
+109 
-123 NKATSD
+123 
-129 AINNYTDG
+129 
-137 QWDFSKGVLP
+137 
-147 GGTEI
+147 
-152 SGNDYQLL
+152 
-160 LKYQQDQADAE
+160 
-171 SAKGDRNYLA
+171 
-181 DESFIKNFL
+181 
-190 YNIPGAKQ
+190 
-198 VVKAVDK
+198 
-205 YIDPLL
+205 
-211 GTNLVDSE
+211 
-219 AMANEVAQ
+219 
-227 MQEDQ
+227 
-232 KAASTAGALGGNL
+232 
-245 AGYYVGSQFVNAIPA
+245 
-260 LGNATGQAANTIANA
+260 
-275 ATRGQ
+275 
-280 MSQQAVQQGASHL
+280 
-293 QNVLG
+293 
-298 DMTLDVTL
+298 
-306 DTIPQLV
+306 
-313 DAAENGASAGDIAG
+313 
-327 LAAES
+327 
-332 TLQNLALNAG
+332 
-342 GELFGMAAPAALNRL
+342 MAAPAALNRL
-357 KRVNDSVSDRAA
+357 RRVNDSVSDRAA
-369 QRIPFLRDQTPQA
+369 QRIPFLRDQTLQA
-382 DSAEIPRLRDRITQ
+382 DGAEIPRLRDRIAQ
-396 RGDLSTLGEQ
+396 MGDLSTLGEQ
-406 VARSGDNMAETASR
+406 AARSGDNMAETASR
-420 VTADAITE
+420 VTANAITE

-504 FENTGSM
+504 FENTGSV
-511 QAADNASHALQRLDD
+511 QAADNASRALQRLDD

-709 AKEALSKDFA
+709 AKEALEKDFVA
-719 GETDRLMS
+719 ETERLMS
-727 SNWKTA
+727 SNWNKA

-738 GMMLLKSAA
+738 AMMLIKSAA
-747 DSGDHDAVRE
+747 DSRNHDAARE
-757 IARKIASEG
+757 FLLKFANEG

-785 AIAKAQNILDAEIKD
+785 ALAKAQNILNAEIRN
-800 WAAASPKEAQEAKRV
+800 WQAASPNDAKEAKRV
-815 ADEILGRLD
+815 ADEILSRVD
-824 EMLQSR
+824 EMLSTR
-830 TVVNGDEIQ
+830 NVVDGDEIRR
-839 KAVNDIISRSSIS
+839 AVQDIVGNSRISRQID
-852 GKVDAEDVTEIA
+852 GEDVNEIA
-864 RLLQNGYADQVEGMV
+864 RLLQNGYADQVENTV

-890 SDETIDQVISI
+890 SDETIDEVIAI
-901 FDEANKFPENSRRRV
+901 FNDANKLPPNSRQRV
-916 NLEERAYALLANEV
+916 ALEEKAYALLANEV
-930 TTSSWRDKWDAW
+930 TTTSWRDKWDTW
-942 RYLSMLSKPATHER
+942 RYLSMLRKPATHIR
-956 NLIGNVGMNVV
+956 NMIGNVGMNVV

-972 NLAATMEAAIDRIAP
+972 NLAAMMESVIGRIAP

-1007 ISAAADDAEN
+1007 ISAAANDAEN

-1032 GIKGQA
+1032 GIRGQA

-1045 GRAIQ
+1045 GKAIQ

-1060 EAEDWLGLKAKYS
+1060 EAEDWIGLKAKYS

-1400 GGGLLRNLA
+1400 GGGLLGNLA

-1417 YSSDRTTENDE
+1417 YSADRTTENDT
-1428 YLQGIYDYTEEPS
+1428 YLQEIYDYTEDPA

-1465 QQIAGETSYDLIEA
+1465 QRIAGETSYELVEA
-1479 LRKNH
+1479 LRENH

-1494 IISDIYSLSKDIA
+1494 IISDIYSLSKAIA
-1507 LQDVVGKDMSDSNA
+1507 LQDVVGKDMSEANS
-1521 KLNDIYQKSGAQG
+1521 KLNDIYQSSGAQG

-1540 MDARVDSGASST
+1540 MDARVDSGASGT
-1552 KQADVIEYLKE
+1552 KQADVIDYLKE
-1563 NGFDDETAG
+1563 SGFDDGTAG
-1572 DYLITSGKVRL
+1572 DYLVTSGKVSL

>member
-357 KRVNDSVSDRAA
+357 RRVNDSVSDRAA

-504 FENTGSM
+504 FENTGSV
-511 QAADNASHALQRLDD
+511 QAADNASRALQRLDD

>member
-313 DAAENGASAGDIAG
+313 DAAENGASTGDIAG

-357 KRVNDSVSDRAA
+357 RRVNDSVSDRAA
-369 QRIPFLRDQTPQA
+369 QRIPFLRDQTLQA
-382 DSAEIPRLRDRITQ
+382 DSVEIPRLRDRITQ
-396 RGDLSTLGEQ
+396 MGDLSTLGEQ
-406 VARSGDNMAETASR
+406 AARSGDNTAETASR
-420 VTADAITE
+420 AATDAITE

-463 TTVPKSSS
+463 STVPKSSS

-504 FENTGSM
+504 FENTGSV
-511 QAADNASHALQRLDD
+511 QAADNASRALQRLDD

-654 RAARNGEYVTR
+654 RAARNGGYVTR

-852 GKVDAEDVTEIA
+852 GKVDAEDVTEIS

-1400 GGGLLRNLA
+1400 GGGLLGNLA

-1572 DYLITSGKVRL
+1572 DYLVTSGKVRL

>member
-1 MPRYTIEDIEKMTGN
+1 MARKYTEDYIQKLIDDNGWAPEPKERVNTETWQRAS
-16 KSIKLSDKGGGA
+16 KSST
-28 AARRESNI
+28 EI
-36 PASESRALVSQQKS
+36 PTLKQQS
-50 LEGGAQRRRTN
+50 G
-61 TSRNSEAGRTSSAS
+61 AGRTSSAS

-357 KRVNDSVSDRAA
+357 RRVNDSVSDRAA
-369 QRIPFLRDQTPQA
+369 QRIPFLRDQTQQTENI
-382 DSAEIPRLRDRITQ
+382 EIPRLRDRINQ
-396 RGDLSTLGEQ
+396 MGDLSTLGEQ
-406 VARSGDNMAETASR
+406 AARSGDNMAETASR

-504 FENTGSM
+504 FENTGSV
-511 QAADNASHALQRLDD
+511 QAADNASRALQRLDD

-581 FEQLPQL
+581 FERTPQP

-654 RAARNGEYVTR
+654 RAVRNGEYVTR

-956 NLIGNVGMNVV
+956 NMIGNVGMNVV

-972 NLAATMEAAIDRIAP
+972 NLAATIEAALDRIAP

>member
-1 MPRYTIEDIEKMTGN
+1 MARYTAKDVEKIIAGSSNLAEN
-16 KSIKLSDKGGGA
+16 KKGGYAREAGTGRSYTA
-28 AARRESNI
+28 ADVDAVI
-36 PASESRALVSQQKS
+36 SRSKPKQ
-50 LEGGAQRRRTN
+50 
-61 TSRNSEAGRTSSAS
+61 SEAGRTSSAS

-171 SAKGDRNYLA
+171 SAKGGRNYLA

-313 DAAENGASAGDIAG
+313 DAAENGASTGDIAG

-357 KRVNDSVSDRAA
+357 RRVNDSVSDRAA
-369 QRIPFLRDQTPQA
+369 QRIPFLRDQTLKA
-382 DSAEIPRLRDRITQ
+382 DGAEIPRLRDRIAQ
-396 RGDLSTLGEQ
+396 MGDLSTLGEQ
-406 VARSGDNMAETASR
+406 AARSGDNMAETASR

-504 FENTGSM
+504 FENTGSV
-511 QAADNASHALQRLDD
+511 QAADNASRALGRLDS

-550 TYTYGREYP
+550 TYTYGREYA

-581 FEQLPQL
+581 FEKLPQL

-627 WEQLSAGSEQFFR
+627 WNQLSAGTEQFFR

-1017 VAYRALSGSKYNVTG
+1017 VAYRALFGSKYNVTG

>member
-1 MPRYTIEDIEKMTGN
+1 MARKYTEEYIQKLIDDNGWTPKPQERLQTESWQRASENSTKIPALKQQSGVGQASPAPSTSSTRSKTQSRGATGN
-16 KSIKLSDKGGGA
+16 LS
-28 AARRESNI
+28 
-36 PASESRALVSQQKS
+36 
-50 LEGGAQRRRTN
+50 
-61 TSRNSEAGRTSSAS
+61 
-75 SSAVK
+75 
-80 RTQSTGSNMTDDQIL
+80 DDQIL
-95 ERIRKYTQKGYQMT
+95 ERIRKYTQKNYQMT
-109 GAEQEEMRSITDAV
+109 DAEVKEMESI
-123 NKATSD
+123 SD
-129 AINNYTDG
+129 AISKSTAEAGGNYAT
-137 QWDFSKGVLP
+137 KVVLP
-147 GGTEI
+147 GGTELTGDDFNNFV
-152 SGNDYQLL
+152 SYAT
-160 LKYQQDQADAE
+160 QDQSVQRSENKETGSAE
-171 SAKGDRNYLA
+171 A
-181 DESFIKNFL
+181 FVKNAL
-190 YNIPGAKQ
+190 YNFPGAKQ
-198 VVKAVDK
+198 FAGAVDK
-205 YIDPLL
+205 YVDPLL
-211 GTNLVDSE
+211 GTDLVDSE
-219 AMANEVAQ
+219 QLADEVDNLNEEHKV
-227 MQEDQ
+227 
-232 KAASTAGALGGNL
+232 ASTIGSLGGNL
-245 AGYYVGSQFVNAIPA
+245 AGYYLGSQFVNAIPA
-260 LGNATGQAANTIANA
+260 LGNMTGQAASTLANA

-280 MSQQAVQQGASHL
+280 MSQAAVQEGAKHI

-298 DMTLDVTL
+298 DMMLDISL
-306 DTIPQLV
+306 DTVPRMV
-313 DAAENGASAGDIAG
+313 DAVENGASAGDVAG
-327 LAAES
+327 LATES

-342 GELFGMAAPAALNRL
+342 GEMLGMTASSALNRL
-357 KRVNDSVSDRAA
+357 RRTSVDNM
-369 QRIPFLRDQTPQA
+369 
-382 DSAEIPRLRDRITQ
+382 EIPYLRDRIAQ
-396 RGDLSTLGEQ
+396 MGDLSTLGEQ
-406 VARSGDNMAETASR
+406 AAKSSDNTAETASR
-420 VTADAITE
+420 AVADVIPE
-428 TAARQTDDFIDM
+428 TAVRQTEDFIDM
-440 SNVNGMDALD
+440 SNVNEMDALD
-450 FAEAPKRITSMPK
+450 FAEAPKKITSMPK
-463 TTVPKSSS
+463 TSVPKNSS

-481 LVRMYGDDSLL
+481 LVRMYGDDTLL

-511 QAADNASHALQRLDD
+511 QAADNASRALGRLDE

-531 TYTDG
+531 TYTEG
-536 GTRTK
+536 GTFTK
-541 SGAQKRAGT
+541 SGARKRAGT

-559 GINDLVEDAQQQF
+559 GISDLVEDARQQF
-572 DDIFESEGT
+572 DDIFEGKGNFQSI
-581 FEQLPQL
+581 PQL
-588 EDIDD
+588 KDIDD
-593 VSERISNPISA
+593 VSESISNPISTF
-604 ERRNSDRAVYRPQND
+604 ERSADRLAYRPQNN

-627 WEQLSAGSEQFFR
+627 WEQVSAGSEQFFR
-640 GSDPDIEYLGRAQR
+640 GNNTNMDYQGRTQR
-654 RAARNGEYVTR
+654 RMAQNGEYVTR
-665 TATNTLT
+665 TATNTLK
-672 NSDVVKSNPEI
+672 NSDIVKNNPEM
-683 QAILRDEIESG
+683 QAILREEIKSG
-694 RMNFRTVTEDESIRA
+694 RMNFRTVTEDESIKA
-709 AKEALSKDFA
+709 AKEAFAKDFS

-727 SNWKTA
+727 SDWKTA

-800 WAAASPKEAQEAKRV
+800 WAAASPNDAKEAKRV
-815 ADEILGRLD
+815 TDEILGRLD

-830 TVVNGDEIQ
+830 TVVDGDEIQ
-839 KAVNDIISRSSIS
+839 KAVNDIISQSSIS
-852 GKVDAEDVTEIA
+852 GKVDTEDATEIA

-972 NLAATMEAAIDRIAP
+972 NLAAAMEAALDRIAP

-993 RSVLNPLSGTDRGL
+993 RSALNPLSGTDRGL

-1073 TSLAGYLKANGLGAD
+1073 TSLAGYLKANGLD
-1088 ALNSADEAVQNLVQR
+1088 SSALHSTDEAIQALVQR

-1110 EAQRATFHEQSTL
+1110 EAQRATFHEESTL
-1123 ADALSQFSRSLNESN
+1123 ANVLSQFSRSMNESN
-1138 RKVDNAIGM
+1138 KKVDNAIGM
-1147 LIEGIV
+1147 LMEGIV

-1175 NAVAKGVQAVKS
+1175 NAVVKGVQAVKS

-1199 ASGLTGTG
+1199 ASGLTGSG

-1218 GIIRGSGTGDEN
+1218 GLIRGSGTGDED
-1230 QDAFDELQGAQ
+1230 QDAFDELRGAQ
-1241 NYSFVTDDGSYT
+1241 NYSLVTDNGSYT

-1267 VELQQSMSDGGVDS
+1267 VELQQAMSDGGVDS
-1281 SDLINA
+1281 SDVINA
-1287 ITSIADPI
+1287 FASLADPI
-1295 VETTMMSGISDAL
+1295 IETTMMSGISDAL

-1313 ADDDAD
+1313 AEDDAD

-1327 ALTGYATQGIPS
+1327 ALTGYATQGVPS
-1339 SLGAIT
+1339 SLGAVA
-1345 RAIDNTRRTSY
+1345 RAIDNTRRTSNT
-1356 SDSTGAAGELE
+1356 DSTGAVGELG
-1367 YTVNSTRNK
+1367 YTLNSTKNK

-1382 DAPEYR
+1382 DSPEYR

-1400 GGGLLRNLA
+1400 GGGLLGNLA

-1417 YSSDRTTENDE
+1417 YSEDRTTPNDN
-1428 YLQGIYDYTEEPS
+1428 YLQELYNSTGEAG
-1441 VLPKNISRSYG
+1441 VLPQSISRNYG
-1452 SGQKMTGEEYSEA
+1452 GGQRMTGEEYSEA
-1465 QQIAGETSYDLIEA
+1465 QRIAGETSYELIDT
-1479 LRKNH
+1479 LRKNQ
-1484 SGVTSSGQAD
+1484 VDIPSSGQAE
-1494 IISDIYSLSKDIA
+1494 IVSELYGLSKAIA
-1507 LQDVVGKDMSDSNA
+1507 LQDVVGTEMSDSNA
-1521 KLNDIYQKSGAQG
+1521 KLYDLYQASGAQG

-1540 MDARVDSGASST
+1540 MDANVGANVEGS
-1552 KQADVIEYLKE
+1552 KQADVIAYLRDSGVDNE
-1563 NGFDDETAG
+1563 AAG
-1572 DYLITSGKVRL
+1572 QYLATSGKVNL
-1583 EGNNG
+1583 DGNNG
-1588 KVYDRYGGEGLYQ
+1588 EVYSRYGGEGLYQ
-1601 YIQMNNYDFNG
+1601 YVQMNNYDSNN
-1612 DGRKTKDDVI
+1612 DGRKTKEDVI
-1622 KYLDRSD
+1622 AYLDHSNM
-1629 LTPAQKAYFFRL
+1629 TPAQKEYFFRL
-1641 KYPKSEN
+1641 KYPKAKDN

>member
-137 QWDFSKGVLP
+137 QWDFSKGILP

-357 KRVNDSVSDRAA
+357 RRVNDSVSDRAA

-581 FEQLPQL
+581 FERIPQP

-619 SGETSEDL
+619 STSEDE
-627 WEQLSAGSEQFFR
+627 WNQLLEGTKQFF
-640 GSDPDIEYLGRAQR
+640 GSGDPDLDYLVRAQR

-672 NSDVVKSNPEI
+672 NSDVVKNNPEL
-683 QAILRDEIESG
+683 QTILRDEIESG
-694 RMNFRTVTEDESIRA
+694 RMNFRTVTENESIRS
-709 AKEALSKDFA
+709 AKEALSKDLA

-852 GKVDAEDVTEIA
+852 GKVDAEDVTEIS

-1400 GGGLLRNLA
+1400 GGGLLGNLA

-1572 DYLITSGKVRL
+1572 DYLVTSGKVRL

-1629 LTPAQKAYFFRL
+1629 LSPAQKAYFFRL

>member
-1 MPRYTIEDIEKMTGN
+1 MARYTAKDVEKIIAGSSNLAEN
-16 KSIKLSDKGGGA
+16 KKGGYAREAGTGRSYTA
-28 AARRESNI
+28 ADVDAVI
-36 PASESRALVSQQKS
+36 SRSKPKQ
-50 LEGGAQRRRTN
+50 
-61 TSRNSEAGRTSSAS
+61 SEAGRTSSAS

-80 RTQSTGSNMTDDQIL
+80 RTQSTGGNMTDDQIL

-160 LKYQQDQADAE
+160 LKYQQNQADAE
-171 SAKGDRNYLA
+171 SAKGERNYLA

-357 KRVNDSVSDRAA
+357 RRVNDSVSDRAA
-369 QRIPFLRDQTPQA
+369 QRIPFLRDQTLQA
-382 DSAEIPRLRDRITQ
+382 DGAEIPRLRDRIAQ
-396 RGDLSTLGEQ
+396 MGDLSTLGEQ
-406 VARSGDNMAETASR
+406 AARSGDNMAETASR

-504 FENTGSM
+504 FENTGSV
-511 QAADNASHALQRLDD
+511 QAADNASRALQRLDD

-581 FEQLPQL
+581 FEKLPQL

-627 WEQLSAGSEQFFR
+627 WNQLSAGTEQFFR

-1572 DYLITSGKVRL
+1572 DYLVTSGKVRL

>member
-1 MPRYTIEDIEKMTGN
+1 
-16 KSIKLSDKGGGA
+16 
-28 AARRESNI
+28 
-36 PASESRALVSQQKS
+36 
-50 LEGGAQRRRTN
+50 
-61 TSRNSEAGRTSSAS
+61 
-75 SSAVK
+75 
-80 RTQSTGSNMTDDQIL
+80 
-95 ERIRKYTQKGYQMT
+95 
-109 GAEQEEMRSITDAV
+109 
-123 NKATSD
+123 
-129 AINNYTDG
+129 
-137 QWDFSKGVLP
+137 
-147 GGTEI
+147 
-152 SGNDYQLL
+152 
-160 LKYQQDQADAE
+160 
-171 SAKGDRNYLA
+171 
-181 DESFIKNFL
+181 
-190 YNIPGAKQ
+190 
-198 VVKAVDK
+198 
-205 YIDPLL
+205 
-211 GTNLVDSE
+211 
-219 AMANEVAQ
+219 
-227 MQEDQ
+227 
-232 KAASTAGALGGNL
+232 
-245 AGYYVGSQFVNAIPA
+245 
-260 LGNATGQAANTIANA
+260 
-275 ATRGQ
+275 
-280 MSQQAVQQGASHL
+280 
-293 QNVLG
+293 
-298 DMTLDVTL
+298 
-306 DTIPQLV
+306 
-313 DAAENGASAGDIAG
+313 
-327 LAAES
+327 
-332 TLQNLALNAG
+332 
-342 GELFGMAAPAALNRL
+342 
-357 KRVNDSVSDRAA
+357 
-369 QRIPFLRDQTPQA
+369 
-382 DSAEIPRLRDRITQ
+382 
-396 RGDLSTLGEQ
+396 
-406 VARSGDNMAETASR
+406 
-420 VTADAITE
+420 
-428 TAARQTDDFIDM
+428 
-440 SNVNGMDALD
+440 
-450 FAEAPKRITSMPK
+450 
-463 TTVPKSSS
+463 
-471 FSKLDNEVSK
+471 
-481 LVRMYGDDSLL
+481 
-492 NDLDS
+492 
-497 FRTNIVE
+497 
-504 FENTGSM
+504 
-511 QAADNASHALQRLDD
+511 
-526 ALQGR
+526 
-531 TYTDG
+531 
-536 GTRTK
+536 
-541 SGAQKRAGT
+541 
-550 TYTYGREYP
+550 
-559 GINDLVEDAQQQF
+559 
-572 DDIFESEGT
+572 
-581 FEQLPQL
+581 
-588 EDIDD
+588 
-593 VSERISNPISA
+593 
-604 ERRNSDRAVYRPQND
+604 
-619 SGETSEDL
+619 
-627 WEQLSAGSEQFFR
+627 
-640 GSDPDIEYLGRAQR
+640 
-654 RAARNGEYVTR
+654 
-665 TATNTLT
+665 
-672 NSDVVKSNPEI
+672 
-683 QAILRDEIESG
+683 
-694 RMNFRTVTEDESIRA
+694 
-709 AKEALSKDFA
+709 
-719 GETDRLMS
+719 
-727 SNWKTA
+727 
-733 QDFDG
+733 
-738 GMMLLKSAA
+738 
-747 DSGDHDAVRE
+747 
-757 IARKIASEG
+757 
-766 HDAGVRL
+766 
-773 QALEK
+773 
-778 YSRTAEG
+778 
-785 AIAKAQNILDAEIKD
+785 
-800 WAAASPKEAQEAKRV
+800 
-815 ADEILGRLD
+815 
-824 EMLQSR
+824 
-830 TVVNGDEIQ
+830 
-839 KAVNDIISRSSIS
+839 
-852 GKVDAEDVTEIA
+852 
-864 RLLQNGYADQVEGMV
+864 
-879 NSILATQQYGI
+879 
-890 SDETIDQVISI
+890 
-901 FDEANKFPENSRRRV
+901 
-916 NLEERAYALLANEV
+916 
-930 TTSSWRDKWDAW
+930 
-942 RYLSMLSKPATHER
+942 MLSKPATHER

-967 SGVKN
+967 SGIKN
-972 NLAATMEAAIDRIAP
+972 NLAATMEAVLDRIAP
-987 NGIQRT
+987 NGIKRT
-993 RSVLNPLSGTDRGL
+993 RSVLNPLSGADRGL

-1038 KAFRSGP
+1038 RAFRSGP
-1045 GRAIQ
+1045 GRVIQ
-1050 WLADKNSGLL
+1050 WLSDKNSGLL
-1060 EAEDWLGLKAKYS
+1060 EVEDWLGLKAKYS
-1073 TSLAGYLKANGLGAD
+1073 TSLAGYLKANGLD
-1088 ALNSADEAVQNLVQR
+1088 SSALKSTDEAVQNIVNQ
-1103 GREFAIN
+1103 GREFAIK

-1123 ADALSQFSRSLNESN
+1123 ADALSQLSRTLNESN
-1138 RKVDNAIGM
+1138 KKADNAIGM

-1175 NAVAKGVQAVKS
+1175 NAVVRGVKAVKS
-1187 GRYTAS
+1187 GGYTAS

-1400 GGGLLRNLA
+1400 GGGLLGNLA

-1572 DYLITSGKVRL
+1572 DYLVTSGKVRL

>member
-160 LKYQQDQADAE
+160 LKYQQNQADAE

-357 KRVNDSVSDRAA
+357 RRVNDSVSDRAA

-382 DSAEIPRLRDRITQ
+382 DSVEIPRLRDRITQ

-406 VARSGDNMAETASR
+406 AARSGDNMAETASR

-497 FRTNIVE
+497 FRTNIME
-504 FENTGSM
+504 FENTGSV
-511 QAADNASHALQRLDD
+511 QAADNASRALGRLDE

-531 TYTDG
+531 TYTDA
-536 GTRTK
+536 GTLTK
-541 SGAQKRAGT
+541 SGARKRAGT

-559 GINDLVEDAQQQF
+559 GISDLVEDARQQF

-581 FEQLPQL
+581 FERISQL

-604 ERRNSDRAVYRPQND
+604 ERRNSDRAVYRPQNE
-619 SGETSEDL
+619 STTEDE
-627 WEQLSAGSEQFFR
+627 WNQLLEGTKQFF
-640 GSDPDIEYLGRAQR
+640 GSGDPDLDYLVRTQR

-672 NSDVVKSNPEI
+672 NSDVVRNNPEL
-683 QAILRDEIESG
+683 QTILRNEIESG

-709 AKEALSKDFA
+709 AKEALSKDLA
-719 GETDRLMS
+719 GETERLMS
-727 SNWKTA
+727 SDWKKA

-738 GMMLLKSAA
+738 GMMLIKSAT
-747 DSGDHDAVRE
+747 DGKNYDAARE
-757 IARKIASEG
+757 FLLKFASEG
-766 HDAGVRL
+766 HDAGAML
-773 QALEK
+773 QSLRK

-785 AIAKAQNILDAEIKD
+785 ALAKAQNILNAEIKN
-800 WAAASPKEAQEAKRV
+800 WQSASPKEAQEAKRV
-815 ADEILGRLD
+815 ADEILGRVD

-839 KAVNDIISRSSIS
+839 KAVNDIISQSRIS
-852 GKVDAEDVTEIA
+852 GKVDTEDAVEIA
-864 RLLQNGYADQVEGMV
+864 RLIQNGYADQVESMV

-916 NLEERAYALLANEV
+916 NLEQKAYALLANEV
-930 TTSSWRDKWDAW
+930 TTSSWRDKWGAW

-967 SGVKN
+967 SGIKN
-972 NLAATMEAAIDRIAP
+972 NLAATMEAVLDRIAP
-987 NGIQRT
+987 NGIKRT
-993 RSVLNPLSGTDRGL
+993 RSVLNPLSGADRGL

-1038 KAFRSGP
+1038 RAFRSGP
-1045 GRAIQ
+1045 GRVIQ
-1050 WLADKNSGLL
+1050 WLSDKNSGLL
-1060 EAEDWLGLKAKYS
+1060 EVEDWLGLKAKYS
-1073 TSLAGYLKANGLGAD
+1073 TSLAGYLKANGLD
-1088 ALNSADEAVQNLVQR
+1088 SSALKSTDEAVQNIVNQ
-1103 GREFAIN
+1103 GREFAIK

-1123 ADALSQFSRSLNESN
+1123 ADALSQLSRTLNESN
-1138 RKVDNAIGM
+1138 KKADNAIGM

-1175 NAVAKGVQAVKS
+1175 NAVVRGVKAVKS
-1187 GRYTAS
+1187 GGYTAS

-1400 GGGLLRNLA
+1400 GGGLLGNLA

-1572 DYLITSGKVRL
+1572 DYLVTSGKVRL